1 MFVKYIPNLL
11 TFSNLSLGLFSIL
24 ELFKQNYLASAMFIL
39 FAALID
45 RYDGKIARRLNV
57 CSEFGKELDS
67 LADLVSFGI
76 APALLI
82 YMKFNF
88 NEVGVLKLAGIIL
101 LVIYV
106 ISGAHR
112 LALFNI
118 KKFEGTFRGIPITV
132 AGLVLSTY
140 ALVLPNTIISLFV
153 SAVSMLILSYLMV
166 SNIKIKKI

>member
-11 TFSNLSLGLFSIL
+11 TYSNLSFGLFSIL
-24 ELFKQNYLASAMFIL
+24 ELFKQNYLVSALFIL

-57 CSEFGKELDS
+57 CSELGKELDS
-67 LADLVSFGI
+67 LADLVSFGL

-88 NEVGVLKLAGIIL
+88 NENGVLKLAGIVL

-106 ISGAHR
+106 ISGAYR

-132 AGLVLSTY
+132 AGFILSTF
-140 ALVLPNTIISLFV
+140 ALILPNTEISTFV
-153 SAVSMLILSYLMV
+153 SAISIVILSYLMV
-166 SNIKIKKI
+166 SSIKFKKI